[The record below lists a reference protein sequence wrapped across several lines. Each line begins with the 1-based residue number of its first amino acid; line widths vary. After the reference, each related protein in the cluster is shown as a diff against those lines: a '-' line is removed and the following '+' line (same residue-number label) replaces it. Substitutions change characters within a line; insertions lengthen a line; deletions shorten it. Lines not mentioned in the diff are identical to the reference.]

1 MMDDIRNHQAL
12 PSSEESAWMEDGVG
26 SLLRT
31 FAMAALALAI
41 VLGAGMLVDDAG
53 ANTHVAVFGPR

>member
-12 PSSEESAWMEDGVG
+12 PSPEERAWMQDGMN

-31 FAMAALALAI
+31 VAMAALALVI

-53 ANTHVAVFGPR
+53 ATQVAVFGPR